1 MINEALKLLS
11 AAEDLLVLAIGVV
24 AQQDFAV
31 FGASVVLVDAFAWGV
46 VFVGHGS
53 RELWPGAGG
62 ENSLPYHIT
71 TCGNHPEIPDG
82 SARHSIEGDYA
93 LSKTATLACSS
104 AIIACCS

>member
-1 MINEALKLLS
+1 MVNEALKLLTV
-11 AAEDLLVLAIGVV
+11 AEDLLVLAIGVV

-31 FGASVVLVDAFAWGV
+31 LGPGVVLVDAFAWVV

-71 TCGNHPEIPDG
+71 RRQTILGKSTKWFSE
-82 SARHSIEGDYA
+82 AQY
-93 LSKTATLACSS
+93 
-104 AIIACCS
+104 